1 MDKIRQILLAF
12 VIIVFFGLVIALVTY
27 EAVNNSTAG
36 VILYSVILLIPLIVM
51 FVWRYFQA
59 KREYED
65 SVIGWVIIISSIMG
79 YGAILYWLW
88 ASIHKSVWYG
98 IVFWLIIIIPLS
110 IVVFCK

>member
-88 ASIHKSVWYG
+88 ASIHKSVWFG